1 MKEFYLT
8 LISNSSCDIFPSNHT
23 ASFSVQFPRKIIV
36 GEGSLVGLAE
46 IHYSNNFFNVTSK
59 ENKFKLIHG
68 DYKYNG
74 KISCG
79 FYKNV
84 HDLLREILNKTR
96 DHLGEWLEIDPL
108 TNRIIVLNT
117 DQINNPHPNSINK
130 ENKTR
135 IFHFHGRLATQIGFP
150 PNDNVFMYTKSPYV
164 GNVYFGIPDQ
174 MMIYC
179 DLIEP
184 QLIGYESSQI
194 IKIVNTA
201 DTKPEF
207 GASRHHTFQKI
218 HYVPVLKKEFDSIEI
233 NIREITG
240 ELFPFLHGIVMVKLH
255 FKDIRV
261 N

>member
-8 LISNSSCDIFPSNHT
+8 LISNSSCDIFPSNRT
-23 ASFSVQFPRKIIV
+23 SSFSVQFPRKITV

-46 IHYSNNFFNVTSK
+46 IQYSYNFFNVANT
-59 ENKFKLIHG
+59 ENGFKLVHG
-68 DYKYNG
+68 DYKLYGGVN
-74 KISCG
+74 CG

-84 HDLLREILNKTR
+84 HDLVSEILNKTR
-96 DHLGEWLEIDPL
+96 DHFGEWLKIDPL
-108 TNRIIVLNT
+108 TNRVIVVKT
-117 DQINNPHPNSINK
+117 DKINNPHPESVDK
-130 ENKTR
+130 ESKTR
-135 IFHFHGRLATQIGFP
+135 IFNFYGRLATQIGFP
-150 PNDNVFMYTKSPYV
+150 PNDNVLNYTESPYV
-164 GNVYFGIPDQ
+164 GNVYFGIPEQ

-194 IKIVNTA
+194 IKIVNTT

-207 GASRHHTFQKI
+207 GASRHHSFQKI

-233 NIREITG
+233 NIRDITG

-255 FKDIRV
+255 FKDKRI